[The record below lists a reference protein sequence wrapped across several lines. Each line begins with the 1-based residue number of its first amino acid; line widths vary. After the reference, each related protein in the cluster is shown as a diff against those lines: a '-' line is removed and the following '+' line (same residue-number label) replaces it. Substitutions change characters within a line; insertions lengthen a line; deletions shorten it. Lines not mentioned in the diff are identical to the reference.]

1 MKGEI
6 KGCFFVVQHQH
17 QHRENWKITYL
28 YASIKTNKQW
38 PSWWVRKWKQ
48 CDLKKVK
55 FKKS

>member
-38 PSWWVRKWKQ
+38 PSWPSNGLGNGNNVI
-48 CDLKKVK
+48 
-55 FKKS
+55 